1 MKWESL
7 RGSSPVFYFEHAAE
21 AESSVS
27 VINEFVSF
35 SLVWRMK
42 KWFSFVMVLICVWS
56 PIVLSV
62 SRALIKYRSSFC
74 VFSVSFRFNRRNGI
88 SICRGEMVNVCWTN
102 KRRQIELGVSG
113 GWILCGVEI
122 YVWKYNRDIDILWVC
137 WWHAG
142 LRQTMALMISSKRVH
157 QSVLLLLRV
166 QRVRDNWR
174 LWRGYVPGYQQSVI
188 IIVRWLIRGWL
199 DWMYWL
205 IGLKLLWVFS
215 GVSRPRV

>member
-74 VFSVSFRFNRRNGI
+74 VFSVSFRLNRRNGI
-88 SICRGEMVNVCWTN
+88 SICRGEVVNVCRTN

-157 QSVLLLLRV
+157 QSVAVIASSPTRERSLKPLTWLCS
-166 QRVRDNWR
+166 R
-174 LWRGYVPGYQQSVI
+174 LSTVSHHNCQVVDSR
-188 IIVRWLIRGWL
+188 
-199 DWMYWL
+199 L
-205 IGLKLLWVFS
+205 IGLNVLVDWIEAALGLF
-215 GVSRPRV
+215 RCF